1 MPSYEEIG
9 DIPVVLIA
17 KIKKWQKPPILLMTD
32 KGRELMGEYHQDW
45 AQSFPR
51 GKAIL
56 TENSYH
62 FIQKEEPE

>member
-1 MPSYEEIG
+1 MAEATYFI
-9 DIPVVLIA
+9 D
-17 KIKKWQKPPILLMTD
+17 TD
-32 KGRELMGEYHQDW
+32 KGRELMGEYHQAW